1 MHKLKEKFMDELY
14 ELEEKAGK
22 TSSRISEGDL
32 NKIHKLTDTIKNI
45 DKIEALESG
54 DGYSEESNWMA
65 DGRVYGMSNA
75 RGRGRYAKRDS
86 MGRYSSEGGSYEG
99 GSYDDG
105 ESYARGR
112 GGRGYSRNDGYS
124 RGEDMVERLEDMMN
138 DANSEKER
146 EAIRRCL
153 SQLKN
158 M

>member
-14 ELEEKAGK
+14 ELEERASK
-22 TSSRISEGDL
+22 SNSRISEGDL

-54 DGYSEESNWMA
+54 GGYSEESNWMA
-65 DGRVYGMSNA
+65 DGRMYGMSNA
-75 RGRGRYAKRDS
+75 RGRNAKRDS
-86 MGRYSSEGGSYEG
+86 MGRYSSEGGTYGG

-112 GGRGYSRNDGYS
+112 GGRGYSRDG
-124 RGEDMVERLEDMMN
+124 DMVERLEDMMN